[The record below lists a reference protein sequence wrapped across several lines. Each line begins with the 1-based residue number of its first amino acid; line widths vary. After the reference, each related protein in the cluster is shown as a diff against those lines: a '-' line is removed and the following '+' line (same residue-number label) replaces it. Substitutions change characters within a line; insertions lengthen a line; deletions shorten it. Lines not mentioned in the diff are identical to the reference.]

1 MTRNGTP
8 SHRSSSVLNLC
19 NLGHSDNDDDD
30 TIADWIG
37 LDLEQQ
43 WQFTF
48 LASSV
53 FSFILFII
61 IYMHHLNHGH
71 LRSFSTK
78 KIPGKG
84 FVTDVSRNR
93 KL

>member
-1 MTRNGTP
+1 MTRDGTP

-30 TIADWIG
+30 DTIADWIG

-48 LASSV
+48 LACSV
-53 FSFILFII
+53 FSFI
-61 IYMHHLNHGH
+61 
-71 LRSFSTK
+71 
-78 KIPGKG
+78 
-84 FVTDVSRNR
+84 
-93 KL
+93 